1 MRVSKITITC
11 GMLIVLICTTASAER
26 FSVSTAYNSPIGNES
41 IDPSIGVGLE
51 YRFWGVFA
59 FSINMYND
67 MVMGAENILNIQQVR
82 PAGIFSGGVGMKIP
96 LGGFHFLL
104 DWQKFFTGT
113 VAEQGVFAL
122 SDSYAFGVSLDLS
135 NLFTIEVQSRR
146 LFNFSEKAIQD
157 PGLRITS
164 TDDTVDLLSI
174 GASFHL
180 F

>member
-1 MRVSKITITC
+1 MNANKTFIIAA
-11 GMLIVLICTTASAER
+11 VLIAIACATVSAER
-26 FSVSTAYNSPIGNES
+26 LSISTAYNSPIGNES
-41 IDPSIGVGLE
+41 IDPNVGIGLE

-59 FSINMYND
+59 FSLNMYND
-67 MVMGAENILNIQQVR
+67 MVMGADNILNVQQIR

-96 LGGFHFLL
+96 LGGFHVLL

-122 SDSYAFGVSLDLS
+122 ADSYALGVSLDLS
-135 NLFTIEVQSRR
+135 KFFGIEVRSRR
-146 LFNFSEKAIQD
+146 LFNFSDKAIQD
-157 PGLRITS
+157 PGLRIVS
-164 TDDTVDLLSI
+164 VDDTVDLLSI

>member
-1 MRVSKITITC
+1 MRSNKTIILAITI
-11 GMLIVLICTTASAER
+11 IVLICATASAER
-26 FSVSTAYNSPIGNES
+26 FSISTAYTAPIGNES
-41 IDPSIGVGLE
+41 IDPNFGLGVE

-67 MVMGAENILNIQQVR
+67 VVLGADNILNVQQIR

-96 LGGFHFLL
+96 LGGFHLLL

-113 VAEQGVFAL
+113 VAEQGVFILA
-122 SDSYAFGVSLDLS
+122 DSYAFGVSLDLS
-135 NLFTIEVQSRR
+135 DYFAIEVRSRR

-157 PGLRITS
+157 PGLRIAS